1 MDLLTPSP
9 LSLTHFLQPWSSKF
23 SQGFDIFFDAFS
35 NSLVLFKDGY
45 FIVWDQFDRM
55 MSGTNGPSP
64 TLT

>member
-1 MDLLTPSP
+1 MDRLPPSP

-45 FIVWDQFDRM
+45 FIVFKFYKIWLNYSCLFY
-55 MSGTNGPSP
+55 
-64 TLT
+64 LIIV